1 MNNILIHNSNN
12 RIYTPYKFYRNV
24 VWAYLLLLIFE
35 GALRKWFLPGLAT
48 PLLIIRD
55 PLAAYLTYIGISRGW
70 LKSNYIIVMFIVSTL
85 SLLISLV
92 LGHQNLMVGL
102 FGWRIYTIHFPT
114 MFVIARVLTRN
125 DLLKMIRFILY
136 VSIPMTILIVIQFYS
151 PPSAWVNRGIGGEGT
166 AGFATI
172 ESYSRP
178 PGTFSFTA
186 GYVCFQAIV
195 GCLLL
200 YYLRGVL

>member
-70 LKSNYIIVMFIVSTL
+70 LKSNYITLIPQHYYKIFFLST
-85 SLLISLV
+85 
-92 LGHQNLMVGL
+92 
-102 FGWRIYTIHFPT
+102 
-114 MFVIARVLTRN
+114 
-125 DLLKMIRFILY
+125 
-136 VSIPMTILIVIQFYS
+136 
-151 PPSAWVNRGIGGEGT
+151 
-166 AGFATI
+166 
-172 ESYSRP
+172 
-178 PGTFSFTA
+178 
-186 GYVCFQAIV
+186 
-195 GCLLL
+195 
-200 YYLRGVL
+200 